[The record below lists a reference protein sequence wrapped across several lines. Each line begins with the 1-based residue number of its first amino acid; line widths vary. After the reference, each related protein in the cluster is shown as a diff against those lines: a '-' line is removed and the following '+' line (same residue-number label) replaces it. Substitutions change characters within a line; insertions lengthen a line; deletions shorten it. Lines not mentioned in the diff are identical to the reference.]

1 MKDTID
7 EFESLMTDYLKGSIS
22 PEDMKKLAT
31 LISADA
37 SCRKKYHELAEAYGM
52 ASAPWFES
60 RKQENLELLREKLN
74 FRSSRKRTF
83 ARQWVIWGSAAIWAL
98 IICCSITFLYLQR
111 DNSSELA
118 ASPSYCQIEIPKGA
132 TSKLMLPDST
142 LVYLNGGTVLKY
154 DASFQNKARREV
166 FLAGEAYFE
175 VTADADKPFIVH
187 TDDLNIKVLG
197 TMFNVASYPEE
208 ADIEVSLVKGRVN
221 VFAAS
226 DAKEGVI
233 LSPNEQAVYNKGE
246 KKILVCPVD
255 AAAQAAWTTGKLV
268 FVNERLY
275 DILKAV
281 GRRYDVQIQIQSQ
294 KVYVEYFSGSI
305 DSSLSLGEILSY
317 IDVDNK
323 FIWRKKGKTVVIT
336 DRK

>member
-166 FLAGEAYFE
+166 FLAGEAYFS
-175 VTADADKPFIVH
+175 VVRNVQKPFIVH
-187 TDDLNIKVLG
+187 TEGLNVKVLG
-197 TMFNVASYPEE
+197 TTFNVASYPDDAEVK
-208 ADIEVSLVKGRVN
+208 VSLVEGSVN
-221 VFAAS
+221 VYTTS
-226 DAKEGVI
+226 EAKENI
-233 LSPNEQAVYNKGE
+233 LLSPNEQAIYNKE
-246 KKILVCPVD
+246 HKLLSRKKID
-255 AAAQAAWTTGKLV
+255 ANSAVAWTTGKLV
-268 FVNERLY
+268 FVNEKLF
-275 DILKAV
+275 DILKTV
-281 GRRYDVQIQIQSQ
+281 GEKYDVQILIQSQ
-294 KVYVEYFSGSI
+294 KVYAEYFSGSI
-305 DSSLSLGEILSY
+305 DADLTLEEVLSY
-317 IDVDNK
+317 LDVDNK
-323 FIWRKKGKTVVIT
+323 FVWRKKGKTIVIT
-336 DRK
+336 DR